1 MEKVLSDPEI
11 MILRQTGTIKSDEIA
26 LRVGDL
32 IVAENVVTKQ
42 RRILETTQQRLD
54 AGKVRILKG

>member
-1 MEKVLSDPEI
+1 MEKVLSESEI

-26 LRVGDL
+26 LRIGDL
-32 IVAENVVTKQ
+32 IVAENVLTKQ

-54 AGKVRILKG
+54 AGRARILKG